1 MRRAASVR
9 ESQEPSLEFINSSR
23 HGSAGHK
30 STARSS
36 EQMLTLYPQRKK
48 RAAARNAG
56 LARQKMK
63 LDLRENCGWRHV
75 RTSSMR
81 RRRRILLTRTPVSTA
96 TTSHNNHYTMRSLD
110 NVCRKTHVHIQFTVC
125 MGNFPPPAPRR
136 AQVTQVQRDAQRMY

>member
-1 MRRAASVR
+1 
-9 ESQEPSLEFINSSR
+9 
-23 HGSAGHK
+23 
-30 STARSS
+30 
-36 EQMLTLYPQRKK
+36 MLTLYPQRKK

-96 TTSHNNHYTMRSLD
+96 TTSHNNHYTMRSL
-110 NVCRKTHVHIQFTVC
+110 VEGGETMCVHIPKITFSHVTIHD
-125 MGNFPPPAPRR
+125 GPRIK
-136 AQVTQVQRDAQRMY
+136 QVRRDAQRMY